1 MSVFSYHS
9 DSRKSPRKGLQE
21 QRENSQ
27 SRHVDCLLKSFMR
40 SASGGTGGSVSD
52 LGVGGGS
59 ATADRWCQKKDGAV
73 GLGVSGIVRKG
84 GEP

>member
-1 MSVFSYHS
+1 
-9 DSRKSPRKGLQE
+9 
-21 QRENSQ
+21 
-27 SRHVDCLLKSFMR
+27 MR

>member
-1 MSVFSYHS
+1 
-9 DSRKSPRKGLQE
+9 
-21 QRENSQ
+21 
-27 SRHVDCLLKSFMR
+27 MR

-84 GEP
+84 GEPGFAKLIKILMSCFVLRTRLVRTGNFVTESFAC

>member
-1 MSVFSYHS
+1 
-9 DSRKSPRKGLQE
+9 
-21 QRENSQ
+21 
-27 SRHVDCLLKSFMR
+27 MR

-84 GEP
+84 GEPGFAKLIKVV

>member
-1 MSVFSYHS
+1 MSVFSYRS
-9 DSRKSPRKGLQE
+9 DSRNSNTIAQLE
-21 QRENSQ
+21 ERELG
-27 SRHVDCLLKSFMR
+27 RPVDCLLKSFMR